1 MFSYMMQKDGN
12 DKFDC
17 LFVKGTWTKVLDIK
31 DETEFVSYLIRT
43 SYSVL
48 HGMGYFNMELKL

>member
-17 LFVKGTWTKVLDIK
+17 LFVKGTWTNVLDIK
-31 DETEFVSYLIRT
+31 DETEFVSYLICT
-43 SYSVL
+43 YYSVL